1 MNGTFA
7 IVISNEVDEDQK
19 AFLEDAVDEYLYDV
33 MLANDMITEDSD
45 QEWTDEHEVEFH
57 TKMARRGSTRVIH

>member
-33 MLANDMITEDSD
+33 MLANGMITDDSD

-57 TKMARRGSTRVIH
+57 AKMARRGSNRVIH